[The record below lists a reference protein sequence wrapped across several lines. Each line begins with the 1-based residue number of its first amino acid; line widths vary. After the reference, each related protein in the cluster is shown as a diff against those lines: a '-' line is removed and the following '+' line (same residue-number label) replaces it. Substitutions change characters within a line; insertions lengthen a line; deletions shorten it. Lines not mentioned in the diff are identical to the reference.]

1 MCYQL
6 FSLYSKAERT
16 AGSRIIRLNRDIDC
30 ANAAESMLEPISNS
44 KNKSKIV
51 KNTDGKYFPLILEFE
66 FNILF

>member
-30 ANAAESMLEPISNS
+30 ANAADRIMQHTKIQRGS
-44 KNKSKIV
+44 K
-51 KNTDGKYFPLILEFE
+51 LILDGVYKH
-66 FNILF
+66 LV